1 MKTALRPQV
10 TQALDELGE
19 TPEEIAAT
27 IGGRGIRGFRDDA
40 AFNPL
45 AQVIRGVVGTDAD
58 IEVHASYLQVSRG
71 LDFITVELSQ
81 VAQDFLFEFQ
91 HELHSTLDIQAG
103 EIR

>member
-10 TQALDELGE
+10 TQALGELGE

-58 IEVHASYLQVSRG
+58 IEVHASYVWVSNR
-71 LDFITVELSQ
+71 LDVAIVELSP
-81 VAQDFLFEFQ
+81 VARAFWFEFE
-91 HELHSTLDIQAG
+91 HGLHSTLDIQAG